1 MKKYIIYLFAISL
14 AFLWSCDDI
23 LEKEPFTSQK
33 EEAVF
38 KDIDGAYAAIIG
50 MYNSMT
56 NEDYYGRLIYAY
68 EGSKGPDFFCED
80 TGNRFLVENGYRETS
95 AVGGYTTN
103 AWSQIYSVI
112 FKCNDILF
120 YIDKIEADEDE
131 INVVKGQAY
140 AVRALCYF
148 DLMRLFAYPPIF
160 SFPGKLH
167 YNEKYQHGVPLILSK
182 EEHDAAITNPPGRN
196 TSVESFN
203 QIVADFKLAIGFL
216 DGEGVPQGHIGYDA
230 TCTLLSRAY
239 LYMEEWQSAIDYGL
253 EALDEDDLIKYEFF
267 AENYYK
273 PFNKES
279 LFELAYSATDD
290 LGSNSLNHLTR
301 APTYQA
307 PGESKDGKVI
317 DSDIGY
323 AGYGLNKYARA
334 LLRSYPGDIRTY
346 LICDNNEDLPDDGE
360 ELGYR
365 KNVGRETHSVHNIT
379 VVRTPE
385 PILNIAEAYA
395 ALGNA
400 SEAVRHLNMLAKY
413 RLNTTFEEDV
423 PDLFNVILDERHKEF
438 ILEGQN
444 YWDKFRRNI
453 SFEREDEGS
462 VTSDNKIIEF
472 EKFEQVVYP
481 IPQNEMERNKNIRG
495 QQNPGYEPY
504 TGQ

>member
-1 MKKYIIYLFAISL
+1 
-14 AFLWSCDDI
+14 
-23 LEKEPFTSQK
+23 
-33 EEAVF
+33 
-38 KDIDGAYAAIIG
+38 
-50 MYNSMT
+50 MT
-56 NEDYYGRLIYAY
+56 DEDYYGRLIYAY
-68 EGSKGPDFFCED
+68 EGAKGPDFYCED
-80 TGNRFLVENGYRETS
+80 TGNRFLIENGYRETS
-95 AVGGYTTN
+95 AVGGYTTS

-112 FKCNDILF
+112 FKCNDILY
-120 YIDKIEADEDE
+120 YIDKINADEDE
-131 INVVKGQAY
+131 INEIKGQAY

-167 YNEKYQHGVPLILSK
+167 YNEKYQYGVPLILSK

-196 TSVESFN
+196 TAVESYT
-203 QIVADFKLAIGFL
+203 QIVEDFKLAIGFL
-216 DGEGVPQGHIGYDA
+216 EGEGVPQGHLGYDA
-230 TCTLLSRAY
+230 TCTLLSRVY
-239 LYMEEWQSAIDYGL
+239 LYMEEWQSAIDYGE
-253 EALDEDDLIKYEFF
+253 EALDDDLIKYEFF

-279 LFELAYSATDD
+279 LFELAYSSTDD

-323 AGYGLNKYARA
+323 AGYGLNKYARQ
-334 LLRSYPGDIRTY
+334 LLRTRRDAEDNYIDIRTY

-360 ELGYR
+360 EQGYR

-379 VVRTPE
+379 VVRKPE
-385 PILNIAEAYA
+385 PMLNIAEAYA
-395 ALGNA
+395 ALGNNA
-400 SEAVRHLNMLAKY
+400 KAVEYLNMLTIY
-413 RLNTTFEEDV
+413 RLGITFEETE
-423 PDLFNVILDERHKEF
+423 PDLLNVILDERHKEF

-453 SFEREDEGS
+453 PFYREDEGS
-462 VTSDNKIIEF
+462 VTSDNDYIEF
-472 EKFEQVVYP
+472 EKFKQVVYP

-495 QQNPGYEPY
+495 QQNPGYAAY
-504 TGQ
+504 TGS